1 MREVINFNTKW
12 AFTKEASEVPKE
24 MPKKWYWVTLP
35 HCWNEIDGQDGGNDY
50 YRGTCYYAKELAR
63 RDLPEADRYYLE
75 LRGANSSADV
85 YVNGKKLAHH
95 DGGYSTWR
103 VDMTESLA
111 EENLIVVA
119 VDNSAND
126 TVYPQ
131 NADFTFYGGIYR
143 NVNIIAVSESH
154 FDLDYY
160 GGPGIRVTP
169 EIKDSDAKVE
179 MQRQGRRLYIRS
191 VTPREML

>member
-1 MREVINFNTKW
+1 
-12 AFTKEASEVPKE
+12 
-24 MPKKWYWVTLP
+24 
-35 HCWNEIDGQDGGNDY
+35 
-50 YRGTCYYAKELAR
+50 
-63 RDLPEADRYYLE
+63 
-75 LRGANSSADV
+75 
-85 YVNGKKLAHH
+85 
-95 DGGYSTWR
+95 
-103 VDMTESLA
+103 MTESLA

-179 MQRQGRRLYIRS
+179 IEVYLTNAKAGHIRS